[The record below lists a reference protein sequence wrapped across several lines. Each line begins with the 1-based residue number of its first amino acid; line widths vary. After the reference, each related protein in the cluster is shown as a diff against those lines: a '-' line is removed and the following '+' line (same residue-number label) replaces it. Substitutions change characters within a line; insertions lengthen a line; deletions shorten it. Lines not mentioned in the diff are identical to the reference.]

1 MSLGTVSITSTLLR
15 GIAEGVDEVEPAII
29 IIIIF
34 NIIIIIIT
42 ITGFW
47 TINFAASNIFCS

>member
-15 GIAEGVDEVEPAII
+15 GIAEGVDEVDPVI

-34 NIIIIIIT
+34 SNIIIT

-47 TINFAASNIFCS
+47 TIDFAASNIF

>member
-29 IIIIF
+29 IIIIIF
-34 NIIIIIIT
+34 SIIIIIT
-42 ITGFW
+42 ITGF
-47 TINFAASNIFCS
+47 

>member
-15 GIAEGVDEVEPAII
+15 GIAEGVDEVEPVII

-34 NIIIIIIT
+34 NIIIIT

-47 TINFAASNIFCS
+47 TIDFAASNIFYY